1 MSDRVVIEG
10 GVVVAMGGDRR
21 VIGCGHVLVEGDR
34 IVEVGA
40 GPAPEIPGLR
50 YVDAR
55 GGIVL
60 PGLVDAHAHAGHALT
75 KSLGASSRDWM
86 EIAGRIYARATDPD
100 FWRAE
105 AALSALERLRCG
117 TTTAALLMGGGPDVM
132 RTESPDAAEA
142 HLDAVR
148 AVGVAEILAVGPNR
162 PSGPRRYH
170 DWSSG
175 SVQDRSVS
183 PRVQLEVSDAL
194 VRRHH
199 ESAGGLIRLAVSL
212 PVFSADEL
220 QEPGQDGPAA
230 LSGAA
235 QELAQRHEVLL
246 VQDGH
251 RDGSIAVAAEIVG
264 LGGPGALFAHC
275 IDLTA
280 RDIDCLQCSGAAVAH
295 NPSALMS
302 VFGRCPAPEL
312 AAAGIRVAL
321 GSDAPAP
328 DRPFDMFRIMFQA
341 HRYHARHFADDTVLP
356 PWQVLEM
363 ATIGGARALGLDRE
377 IGSLEPGK
385 RADIIVVNGRRAHLW
400 PPAEP
405 IHRLTRFAN
414 GADVATV
421 MVGGRI
427 LMQDGKV
434 LSVDEN
440 RVFDDA
446 HKAYDAMLRRA
457 DVTGCVPAPAPAGTD
472 VPEMCE

>member
-1 MSDRVVIEG
+1 M
-10 GVVVAMGGDRR
+10 
-21 VIGCGHVLVEGDR
+21 
-34 IVEVGA
+34 
-40 GPAPEIPGLR
+40 
-50 YVDAR
+50 
-55 GGIVL
+55 
-60 PGLVDAHAHAGHALT
+60 
-75 KSLGASSRDWM
+75 
-86 EIAGRIYARATDPD
+86 
-100 FWRAE
+100 
-105 AALSALERLRCG
+105 
-117 TTTAALLMGGGPDVM
+117 
-132 RTESPDAAEA
+132 
-142 HLDAVR
+142 
-148 AVGVAEILAVGPNR
+148 
-162 PSGPRRYH
+162 

-175 SVQDRSVS
+175 SARDRCVS
-183 PRVQLEVSDAL
+183 PRTQLAVSDAL

-220 QEPGQDGPAA
+220 ARPGPDGPAA
-230 LSGAA
+230 LSVAA
-235 QELAQRHEVLL
+235 QELAKSHEVLL

-251 RDGSIAVAAEIVG
+251 RDGSIAVAVDAVG
-264 LGGPGALFAHC
+264 LSGPRALFAHC

-280 RDIDCLQCSGAAVAH
+280 RDIDCLRRSGAAVAH

-341 HRYHARHFADDTVLP
+341 HRYHARHFGDDTVLP

-385 RADIIVVNGRRAHLW
+385 RADIIVVDGRKAHLW

-405 IHRLTRFAN
+405 VHRLTRFAN

-427 LMQDGKV
+427 LMQDGSV

-440 RVFDDA
+440 RVFDEA
-446 HKAYDAMLRRA
+446 NEAYDLMLRRA
-457 DVTGCVPAPAPAGTD
+457 NLSGCFPASARAGTD
-472 VPEMCE
+472 SRRTCE